1 MNFKLPV
8 TLLAA
13 GSFMVACESTVTNV
27 NDEAKDK
34 ATITVRV
41 IDNHTGEAV
50 ANASVY
56 SVVDDESEVADELGL
71 SVWEDKVLGEHAF
84 KISKDGYATILT
96 TVALAEQGQGNVARV
111 GDEIVNI
118 PMYKLGVAAKGVV
131 LYTDDNGNLKPVK
144 EATVYAKLPK
154 IFVPSEVTAK
164 TDKNGEYSFEDL
176 PEGVDI
182 EIYVGQEAISSKIYT
197 GVADSKAI
205 GGDNSREGDQINV
218 DIIQLALGASPLIK
232 ISDNLK
238 DLDSTSAVTIT
249 YSAELNADSVTNDIW
264 KVTTSNGTKV
274 LTEVSL
280 SKDKKT
286 VTITPFSDKWS
297 KNASYSVTGKVVSV
311 DGASLNFASTFSIGD
326 AAAERPDNV
335 KDLKAEFD
343 ENDEF
348 IVLSWKEPKGA
359 VAKYNIYAK
368 ENTSADYAYVT
379 STTAPDTDYPID
391 PLEFDEDVKS
401 VKFVVLPVNSDG
413 VEADISKAKTAEIK
427 L

>member
-34 ATITVRV
+34 ATITVRIV
-41 IDNHTGEAV
+41 DNHSGEAV

-71 SVWEDKVLGEHAF
+71 SVWEGQVLGEHAF
-84 KISKDGYATILT
+84 KISKEGYATILT

-111 GDEIVNI
+111 GDAIVDI
-118 PMYKLGVAAKGVV
+118 PMFKTGVAAKGVV
-131 LYTDDNGNLKPVK
+131 LYTDENGNLKPVK

-176 PEGVDI
+176 PEGVAV

-197 GVADSKAI
+197 GLDDVKAI
-205 GGDNSREGDQINV
+205 CGANCREGDQINV
-218 DIIQLALGASPLIK
+218 DIIKLALGASPLIK

-238 DLDSTSAVTIT
+238 DLDSASSVSIT
-249 YSAELNADSVTNDIW
+249 YSAELDADSVTNDIW
-264 KVTTSNGTKV
+264 VVTTGGVKV

-286 VTITPFSDKWS
+286 ISIAPYSDKWS
-297 KNASYSVTGKVVSV
+297 KNVSYSVKGKVVSV
-311 DGASLNFASTFSIGD
+311 DGTSLTFNSSFSIGD

-335 KDLKAEFD
+335 KDPKAAFD
-343 ENDEF
+343 EDDEY
-348 IVLSWKEPKGA
+348 IVLSWKEPKGTI
-359 VAKYNIYAK
+359 AKYNIYAR
-368 ENTSADYAYVT
+368 ENNSADYVLVG
-379 STTAPDTDYPID
+379 STLAPDTDYMID
-391 PLEFDEDVKS
+391 PLDYDEDVTS
-401 VKFVVLPVNSDG
+401 VKFVVLPVNADG
-413 VEADISKAKTAEIK
+413 VEADISKAKVAEIK